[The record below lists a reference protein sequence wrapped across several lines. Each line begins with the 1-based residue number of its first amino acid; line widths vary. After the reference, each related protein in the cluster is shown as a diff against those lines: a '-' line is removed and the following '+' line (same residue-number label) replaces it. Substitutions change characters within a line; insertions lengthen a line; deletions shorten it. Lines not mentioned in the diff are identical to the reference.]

1 MNCGTY
7 PPDLSKKISMYF
19 IRTTSGTVQVP
30 YTLDEAHE
38 ILPPYFDFGILNS
51 HPLFM
56 LSQMLTKV
64 KIVILYICLNQKK
77 MLIKIKI

>member
-1 MNCGTY
+1 MNCGAY
-7 PPDLSKKISMYF
+7 PPDLSSKLSMYF
-19 IRTTSGTVQVP
+19 IRTTPGTVQVP

-38 ILPPYFDFGILNS
+38 ILPPYFDFGMLNS

-64 KIVILYICLNQKK
+64 RLSRSNSIL
-77 MLIKIKI
+77 